1 MRTET
6 VKTLKQFDETLKR
19 TAAGKYIRKQASAG
33 KDSYITHHYYSVK
46 SPHSSKKRTLFEFVE
61 NSSHDGG
68 LIPEHQIIIACIPVL
83 KRMVNKDGVKV
94 GGGGDTIIRNN
105 YSVAMFVK
113 EITNI
118 VEALEAAARVLTVN
132 KYEALKFTQ
141 YVLHL
146 FSGVVLLNP
155 KYLNLVRYAT
165 LDDLYRFFK
174 NSIPERIIISL
185 YSKECFNNEERKIK
199 LTAEECAQYVDV
211 PPEWFENM
219 IKN

>member
-1 MRTET
+1 MRTDT
-6 VKTLKQFDETLKR
+6 VKTLKQFDAALNNS
-19 TAAGKYIRKQASAG
+19 AAGKYIKKQTSAV

-61 NSSHDGG
+61 NSSPDGG
-68 LIPEHQIIIACIPVL
+68 IIPEHQIVIACIPVL
-83 KRMVNKDGVKV
+83 KRMVNKNGVKV
-94 GGGGDTIIRNN
+94 GGDSDTIIRNN
-105 YSVAMFVK
+105 YSVAKFVK

-118 VEALEAAARVLTVN
+118 VEALEAEAHALTAN
-132 KYEALKFTQ
+132 KNEANKFTQ

-165 LDDLYRFFK
+165 LDDLYQFFK
-174 NSIPERIIISL
+174 HRIPERIIIAL
-185 YSKECFNNEERKIK
+185 YSKECFNNSEHKIK
-199 LTAEECAQYVDV
+199 LTAEECKQYIDV
-211 PPEWFENM
+211 PPEWFEKL